1 VLTSRGHEDATY
13 VLTGPEALSYAD
25 VAERVSE
32 VFARQVDY
40 ENQTPSRARKAM
52 LDSGLDRWAAEGRL
66 ELFEWIRQGGADT
79 VTTAVRE
86 VTGDDP
92 RPIQDWLENARAGFT
107 GPPPDTPPPPF

>member
-1 VLTSRGHEDATY
+1 M
-13 VLTGPEALSYAD
+13 
-25 VAERVSE
+25 AERVSE

-40 ENQTPSRARKAM
+40 ENQTVSRARKAM
-52 LDSGLDRWAAEGRL
+52 LDRGLGDWAAEGRL

-86 VTGDDP
+86 VTGADP
-92 RPIQDWLENARAGFT
+92 RPIGDWLENARAGFT